1 MAVTSPAVI
10 NSQGGHIYRSEADL
24 PALRKGD
31 FVVEDKRKDV
41 IPAQRRLHQV
51 VLKES
56 GDLLVE
62 GVGNV
67 ESFDDQEILVET
79 EAGMLQISG
88 RELHIKQLD
97 LDGGTLAVEG
107 LIIGLEYTGD
117 VKGKKSGGQG
127 VFSKLF
133 R

>member
-1 MAVTSPAVI
+1 M
-10 NSQGGHIYRSEADL
+10 
-24 PALRKGD
+24 
-31 FVVEDKRKDV
+31 EDKRRDV
-41 IPAQRRLHQV
+41 IPTPHRLHQV
-51 VLKES
+51 VLKER
-56 GDLLVE
+56 GDLLID
-62 GVGNV
+62 GVNNV

-79 EAGMLQISG
+79 EAGMLQVVG

-107 LIIGLEYTGD
+107 LIVGLEYTGE

-127 VFSKLF
+127 VFGKLF